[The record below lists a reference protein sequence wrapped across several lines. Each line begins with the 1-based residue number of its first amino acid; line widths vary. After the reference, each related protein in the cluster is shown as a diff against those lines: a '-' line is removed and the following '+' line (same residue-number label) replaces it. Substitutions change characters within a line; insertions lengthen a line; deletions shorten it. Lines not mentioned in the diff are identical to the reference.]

1 MKLNVS
7 EALRNPGQDYAFQG
21 EQAIAPV
28 EIGGET
34 VTFDVA
40 AMSGSFFTDDDGG
53 VTVDGKLT
61 TVAHA
66 QCANCLEPAS
76 ADVETTFHETFVRNG
91 DPNDDE
97 TFAYAGYQVE
107 FDKLAMSYAVLAL
120 PIRFLCKE
128 DCEGLGKTIAVDND
142 YSLCQKELP
151 GQHPFAA
158 LQQLLTKDE
167 EV

>member
-7 EALRNPGQDYAFQG
+7 EAIRNPGQEYSFSGDQ
-21 EQAIAPV
+21 IIDPV
-28 EIGGET
+28 EIGGESI
-34 VTFDVA
+34 TFDVA
-40 AMSGSFFTDDDGG
+40 KLSGTFFTDDDGG
-53 VTVDGKLT
+53 VTVDGSIS

-66 QCANCLEPAS
+66 HCANCLEPAS
-76 ADVETTFHETFVRNG
+76 AVVENTFRETFQRNG
-91 DPNDDE
+91 DPEDE
-97 TFAYAGYQVE
+97 ESFAYSGYQVD

-128 DCEGLGKTIAVDND
+128 DCEGLGDTHPVDVD
-142 YSLCQKELP
+142 FDPSQKELP